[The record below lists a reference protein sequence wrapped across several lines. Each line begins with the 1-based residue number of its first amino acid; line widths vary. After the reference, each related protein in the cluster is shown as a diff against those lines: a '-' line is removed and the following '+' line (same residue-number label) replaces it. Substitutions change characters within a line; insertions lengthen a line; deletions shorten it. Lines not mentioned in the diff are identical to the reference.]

1 MACDGDCILI
11 PMACISLIQAK
22 VVMSAN
28 SDLESS
34 FLGCVEVAVGLSNL
48 LACRR
53 YSGNQSSS
61 DVSGVMS
68 SVVDSGT
75 PCRLV

>member
-11 PMACISLIQAK
+11 PMAVISLIQAK

-28 SDLESS
+28 SDLDSS
-34 FLGCVEVAVGLSNL
+34 FLGCGEASVGLSNL

-53 YSGNQSSS
+53 
-61 DVSGVMS
+61 
-68 SVVDSGT
+68 
-75 PCRLV
+75 

>member
-28 SDLESS
+28 SDLDSS
-34 FLGCVEVAVGLSNL
+34 FLGCGEASVGLSNL

-53 YSGNQSSS
+53 
-61 DVSGVMS
+61 
-68 SVVDSGT
+68 
-75 PCRLV
+75 